1 VIRSVVAIVTALLA
15 AFVLTIA
22 VGPAVAQNYPTRT
35 VSLVVPYPAG
45 GSVDGVARIVAQ
57 SLAERLGQSVIVENR
72 AGGAGGIVGANYV
85 AKAAPDGYTLLLTA
99 SIHVITPFLAKTMP
113 YDVVKDFTP
122 ISLVAAGPL
131 IVSTAPNV
139 PATNLR
145 DFFALVRKT
154 PDKFTFA
161 TSSFG
166 SAGHLAVELL
176 KRDGGLDTLVIA
188 YKGAGPMLT
197 DVMSGQV
204 QLIADPILSSLP
216 LAQTGKIKA
225 LAVTSAQRV
234 AAAPEIPTVGE
245 SGATGFDFV
254 SWYGLWGP
262 KGLPAGIVAKLQA
275 DIAAIAVEPQ
285 AKGRLALL
293 GFDPIGSTTP
303 YFAKYIDDEMA
314 KYAKIIKDAA
324 IKAE

>member
-1 VIRSVVAIVTALLA
+1 VIRTLVVALAGLL
-15 AFVLTIA
+15 FVSA
-22 VGPAVAQNYPTRT
+22 GAAVAQNYPTRT

-85 AKAAPDGYTLLLTA
+85 AKATPDGYTLLLTA

-113 YDVVKDFTP
+113 YDVAEDFTP

-166 SAGHLAVELL
+166 SAGHLAIELL
-176 KRDGGLDTLVIA
+176 KRDAGLDTLVIA

-204 QLIADPILSSLP
+204 QLVADPILSSLP

-225 LAVTSAQRV
+225 LAVTSAKRV
-234 AAAPEIPTVGE
+234 AAAPEIPTIAE
-245 SGATGFDFV
+245 SGATGFDFL

-262 KGLPAGIVAKLQA
+262 KGLPSDIAAKLQA
-275 DIAAIAVEPQ
+275 AIAAIAVEPQ

-293 GFDPIGSTTP
+293 GFEPIGSTTP

-314 KYAKIIKDAA
+314 KYAKIIKDAG
-324 IKAE
+324 IRAE

>member
-1 VIRSVVAIVTALLA
+1 MLALAPGLMAPA
-15 AFVLTIA
+15 AAQTYPSRTI
-22 VGPAVAQNYPTRT
+22 
-35 VSLVVPYPAG
+35 SIVVPYPAG
-45 GSVDGVARIVAQ
+45 GSVDGVARILAQ
-57 SLAERLGQSVIVENR
+57 KLAENLGQSVIVENR

-85 AKAAPDGYTLLLTA
+85 AKAMPDGYTLMLTA
-99 SIHVITPFLAKTMP
+99 SIHVITPFLAKSMP
-113 YDVVKDFTP
+113 YDVVKDFAP

-139 PATNLR
+139 PAANLR

-176 KRDGGLDTLVIA
+176 KRDAGIDTLVIA

-204 QLIADPILSSLP
+204 QLVADPMLSSLP
-216 LAQTGKIKA
+216 LAQSGKIKA
-225 LAVTSAQRV
+225 LAVTSAKRV
-234 AAAPEIPTVGE
+234 AAAPEIPTVAE
-245 SGATGFDFV
+245 SGMSGFDFV

-262 KGLPAGIVAKLQA
+262 KGLPADITAKLQA
-275 DIAAIAVEPQ
+275 QVVEIVAQPAVRE
-285 AKGRLALL
+285 RMALL
-293 GFDPIGSTTP
+293 GFEPIGSTTA

-314 KYAKIIKDAA
+314 KYARIIKDAN

>member
-1 VIRSVVAIVTALLA
+1 MRRLLA
-15 AFVLTIA
+15 ILLALA
-22 VGPAVAQNYPTRT
+22 PGLAGPAAAQTYPSRT
-35 VSLVVPYPAG
+35 VNIIVPYPAG
-45 GSVDGVARIVAQ
+45 GSVDGVARILAQ
-57 SLAERLGQSVIVENR
+57 KLAETLGQSVIVENR

-85 AKAAPDGYTLLLTA
+85 AKAAPDGYTLMLTA

-113 YDVVKDFTP
+113 YDVVKDFAP

-131 IVSTAPNV
+131 IVSTAPGV
-139 PATNLR
+139 PAGNLR
-145 DFFALVRKT
+145 DLFAMVRRT

-166 SAGHLAVELL
+166 SAGHLAIELL
-176 KRDGGLDTLVIA
+176 KRDAGVDTLVIA

-204 QLIADPILSSLP
+204 HLVVDPILSSLP
-216 LAQTGKIKA
+216 LAQSGKIKA
-225 LAVTSAQRV
+225 LAVTSSKRV
-234 AAAPEIPTVGE
+234 TAAPEIPTVGE
-245 SGATGFDFV
+245 SGMTGMDFV

-262 KGLPAGIVAKLQA
+262 KGLPADIAAKLQA
-275 DIAAIAVEPQ
+275 QVAAIVAQPAVKE
-285 AKGRLALL
+285 RMALL
-293 GFDPIGSTTP
+293 GFEPIGSTTA

-314 KYAKIIKDAA
+314 KYARIIKDAN

>member
-1 VIRSVVAIVTALLA
+1 VIRTLVVILA
-15 AFVLTIA
+15 ALHCVSA
-22 VGPAVAQNYPTRT
+22 VDAQSYPTRT
-35 VSLVVPYPAG
+35 VSLIVPYPAG

-99 SIHVITPFLAKTMP
+99 SIHVITPFLAKSMP

-122 ISLVAAGPL
+122 ISLIAAGPL

-139 PATNLR
+139 PATNLA

-176 KRDGGLDTLVIA
+176 KRDAGLDTLVIA

-204 QLIADPILSSLP
+204 QLVADPILSSLP

-225 LAVTSAQRV
+225 LAVTSAKRV
-234 AAAPEIPTVGE
+234 AAAPEIPTIAE
-245 SGATGFDFV
+245 SGATGFDFL

-262 KGLPAGIVAKLQA
+262 KGLPAGIAAKLQA
-275 DIAAIAVEPQ
+275 EIAAIAVEPQ

-293 GFDPIGSTTP
+293 GFEPIGSTTA
-303 YFAKYIDDEMA
+303 YFATYIDDEMA
-314 KYAKIIKDAA
+314 KYAKIIKDAG

>member
-1 VIRSVVAIVTALLA
+1 VIRTLAFALAALLFVTA
-15 AFVLTIA
+15 
-22 VGPAVAQNYPTRT
+22 GPATAQHYPTRT
-35 VSLVVPYPAG
+35 VSLIVPYPAG

-99 SIHVITPFLAKTMP
+99 SIHVITPFLAKSMP

-122 ISLVAAGPL
+122 ISLVATGPL

-176 KRDGGLDTLVIA
+176 KRDAGLDTLVIA

-225 LAVTSAQRV
+225 LAVTSGQRV
-234 AAAPEIPTVGE
+234 GAAPEIPTVAE
-245 SGATGFDFV
+245 SGATGFDFL

-262 KGLPAGIVAKLQA
+262 KGLPPDIAAKLQGQ
-275 DIAAIAVEPQ
+275 IAAIAVEPQ

-293 GFDPIGSTTP
+293 GFEPIGSTTG

-314 KYAKIIKDAA
+314 KYAKTIKDAG

>member
-1 VIRSVVAIVTALLA
+1 VIRTLAFALAALLFVTA
-15 AFVLTIA
+15 
-22 VGPAVAQNYPTRT
+22 GPATAQHYPTRT
-35 VSLVVPYPAG
+35 VSLIVPYPAG

-99 SIHVITPFLAKTMP
+99 SIHVITPFLAKSMP

-122 ISLVAAGPL
+122 ISLVATGPL

-176 KRDGGLDTLVIA
+176 KRDAGLDTLVIA

-225 LAVTSAQRV
+225 LAVTSGQRV
-234 AAAPEIPTVGE
+234 GAAPEIPTVAE
-245 SGATGFDFV
+245 SGATGFDFL

-262 KGLPAGIVAKLQA
+262 KGLPPDIAAKLQGQ
-275 DIAAIAVEPQ
+275 IAAIAVEPQ

-293 GFDPIGSTTP
+293 GFEPIGSTTG

-314 KYAKIIKDAA
+314 KYAKIIKDAG

>member
-1 VIRSVVAIVTALLA
+1 VIGTLVVALAGLL
-15 AFVLTIA
+15 FVSA
-22 VGPAVAQNYPTRT
+22 GAAVAQNYPTRT

-85 AKAAPDGYTLLLTA
+85 AKTAPDGHTLLLTA
-99 SIHVITPFLAKTMP
+99 SIHVITPFLAKAMP

-131 IVSTAPNV
+131 IVSTAPSV
-139 PATNLR
+139 PAANLR

-176 KRDGGLDTLVIA
+176 KRDAGLDTLVIA

-225 LAVTSAQRV
+225 LAVTSAKRV
-234 AAAPEIPTVGE
+234 GAAPEIPTVAE
-245 SGATGFDFV
+245 SGATGFDFL

-262 KGLPAGIVAKLQA
+262 KGLPADIAAKLQA
-275 DIAAIAVEPQ
+275 AIAAITVEPQ

-293 GFDPIGSTTP
+293 GFEPIGSTTL
-303 YFAKYIDDEMA
+303 YFTKYIDDEMA
-314 KYAKIIKDAA
+314 FHQIHR
-324 IKAE
+324 

>member
-1 VIRSVVAIVTALLA
+1 VIRTLAFLVALLP
-15 AFVLTIA
+15 VLA
-22 VGPAVAQNYPTRT
+22 GPAAAQNYPTRI

-45 GSVDGVARIVAQ
+45 GSVDGVARILAQ

-99 SIHVITPFLAKTMP
+99 SIHVITPFLAKRMP

-122 ISLVAAGPL
+122 ISLVATGPL

-176 KRDGGLDTLVIA
+176 KRDAGLDTLVIA

-204 QLIADPILSSLP
+204 QLIADPMLSSLP

-225 LAVTSAQRV
+225 LAVTSAHRV
-234 AAAPEIPTVGE
+234 AVAPDIPTVAE
-245 SGATGFDFV
+245 SGATGFDFL

-262 KGLPAGIVAKLQA
+262 KGLPADVAAKLQA
-275 DIAAIAVEPQ
+275 EVAAIAVEPQ

-293 GFDPIGSTTP
+293 GFEPIGSTTA
-303 YFAKYIDDEMA
+303 YFARYIDDEMA
-314 KYAKIIKDAA
+314 KYAKIIRDAA

>member
-1 VIRSVVAIVTALLA
+1 VIRILLVALAGLLFA
-15 AFVLTIA
+15 P

-35 VSLVVPYPAG
+35 VSLIVPYPAG

-99 SIHVITPFLAKTMP
+99 SIHVITPFLAKSMP

-166 SAGHLAVELL
+166 SAGHLAIELL
-176 KRDGGLDTLVIA
+176 KRDAGLDTLVIA

-225 LAVTSAQRV
+225 LAVTSAKRV
-234 AAAPEIPTVGE
+234 AAAPEIPTIAE
-245 SGATGFDFV
+245 SGATGFDFL

-262 KGLPAGIVAKLQA
+262 KGLPADTAAKLQA
-275 DIAAIAVEPQ
+275 EIAAIAVDPQ
-285 AKGRLALL
+285 AKGRMALL
-293 GFDPIGSTTP
+293 GFEPIGSTTP
-303 YFAKYIDDEMA
+303 YFAKYIDGEMA
-314 KYAKIIKDAA
+314 KYARIIKDSG